1 MNKPPLAKLA
11 SAKLSLFLL
20 LLVIIFSVVI
30 MPFSTGNKKAKPIDI
45 HFAYSP
51 EKVYELIHSDSDAT
65 RKSYIIGE
73 MTLDVI
79 YPVASLVV
87 ILIALLA
94 VSGQSFKAAMTNPVN
109 SLRDE

>member
-20 LLVIIFSVVI
+20 LLIIIFSVVI

-51 EKVYELIHSDSDAT
+51 EKVYELIHTYSDAT

-79 YPVASLVV
+79 YPVIYTLFMSLS
-87 ILIALLA
+87 LIVL
-94 VSGQSFKAAMTNPVN
+94 FPKK
-109 SLRDE
+109 

>member
-1 MNKPPLAKLA
+1 MTKKYGMNKPPLAKLA

-20 LLVIIFSVVI
+20 LLIIIFKVAI

-51 EKVYELIHSDSDAT
+51 EKANELIHTDCDAT

-79 YPVASLVV
+79 YPVIYTLFMSLS
-87 ILIALLA
+87 LIVL
-94 VSGQSFKAAMTNPVN
+94 FPKK
-109 SLRDE
+109 